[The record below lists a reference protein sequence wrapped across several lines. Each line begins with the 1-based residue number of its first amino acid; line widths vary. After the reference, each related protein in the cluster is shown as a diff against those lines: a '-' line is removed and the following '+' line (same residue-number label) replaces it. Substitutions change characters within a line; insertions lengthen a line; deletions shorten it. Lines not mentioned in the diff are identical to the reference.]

1 MKDETRQAP
10 GPAAL
15 QQLLVPGHHQQLALL
30 ILHLVQ
36 LVQQLE
42 LELVFHLQLLQ
53 LPFGST
59 LEVQQLLLVQRLLLQ
74 LLLHSPLYGVLLVLL
89 LPELHELPT

>member
-1 MKDETRQAP
+1 M
-10 GPAAL
+10 L
-15 QQLLVPGHHQQLALL
+15 HLVLGHHQQLVVL

-42 LELVFHLQLLQ
+42 LLLVFHLQLLQ
-53 LPFGST
+53 LPFGSA

-74 LLLHSPLYGVLLVLL
+74 LHLRSSLFGVLLGLL
-89 LPELHELPT
+89 LPELHALPT